1 MNKPGDP
8 VWFRIDMGDGTS
20 LLNAAVVQ
28 SIEEDGRLTIA
39 MTHPDAER
47 VDDLVWES
55 LGVELVE
62 LVPATAPF
70 PLWEMVNI
78 LPGDPRVT
86 AVRLRVRADSLSARD
101 PLGEHLQVLTN

>member
-8 VWFRIDMGDGTS
+8 VWFRIDMGDGTF

-28 SIEEDGRLTIA
+28 SIGEDGRPMIEA
-39 MTHPDAER
+39 THMNAER
-47 VDDLVWES
+47 VDAADWKSV
-55 LGVELVE
+55 GAELVE
-62 LVPATAPF
+62 IVPATAPF
-70 PLWEMVNI
+70 PLGVTVNI

-86 AVRLRVRADSLSARD
+86 AVRLRVRAESLSARD